1 MHHLLRVLPRAR
13 LADLMPL
20 GLFLALVAAAF
31 TLFFDASILNPGNIG
46 WIAEGDLR
54 QHYLGWVAIR
64 QADTLGEPWGL
75 SPLLAYPHGAPIS
88 STDSNPLVSLA
99 LWPIEAWLPE
109 TFQFIGPWYLLS
121 LALSLAFAAA
131 LLRHTGFSR
140 ASALLLGAVLAF
152 QPILFWRYGHDTLTA
167 QWLILAAF
175 YVSLAIER
183 PFRAMLAYAVLLTLA
198 ISIHPYLFV
207 MLNFVVGFDV
217 LARILQSG
225 GMRFG
230 VLERSVLAL
239 IAVEFLALYVGKK
252 LGVFSLATPGSNVI
266 GVHST
271 DPLGMFNPF
280 DASRLLPPLPAGSGQ
295 YEGFAYLGLGGLVL
309 LIVVVVFAIR
319 GTTTRL
325 PWLRLL
331 PILAA
336 ALTAFAF
343 AMLPVVTVLGTEVFT
358 LETGTDGPLGGIYER
373 LRSSG
378 RFVWITVYAVVFCAI
393 LSLPRH
399 RPRALN
405 AFAVVVLALQ
415 AWDLGPLRDRSLADT
430 HPRSVEE
437 HVLQTEEWQE
447 RIARA
452 EYIYMSRQLG
462 LEFSLSAGA
471 AAFPLNTPLTWFY
484 TAQGLGLP
492 EQIAAEEQMRLRVL
506 NGAHDETAL
515 HLLDA
520 DVELPLVHRN
530 GEGIVST
537 RDFGAFHSL
546 DTVVFSPEREF
557 SPETHGPTEILASC
571 SEGCTAL
578 LVVHEK
584 ATRHMSGQLVAWLD
598 QRGSRIAELSEGAG
612 LALVL
617 RSGELVD
624 EVLSEGG
631 DARLNAM
638 VADRAISLLSSVTDP
653 TTRSE
658 ISVDG
663 LDYARAT
670 RGVNL
675 LLLRDSGQVVS
686 AAFDTDTESDS
697 ILPDEGRAS
706 MLLAEG
712 ATVGASGRF
721 LADRLIADIPGPV
734 SRATPDV
741 SVARLLTEDAS
752 LYDVLARCRQDC
764 TMAISVK
771 DEAAA
776 NLPFAV
782 RRLSA
787 QMGLTLSEISFRDGY
802 AAIVQNGTVL
812 VQGRSD
818 DETVDVSERIGERRI
833 QVRSAGFEAGSMAS
847 ILVDGEELSL
857 GQRGLNI
864 AVIFGG
870 GEAISYHFDTH
881 GGV

>member
-1 MHHLLRVLPRAR
+1 MRNLFRTPALLRF
-13 LADLMPL
+13 ADLFPVAL
-20 GLFLALVAAAF
+20 YLALVSIAF
-31 TLFFDASILNPGNIG
+31 SLFFDTSILNPGNIG

-64 QADTLGEPWGL
+64 QAETLGEPWGL

-99 LWPIEAWLPE
+99 LWSVEEWLPE

-121 LALSLAFAAA
+121 LALSLSFGAA
-131 LLRHTGFSR
+131 LLRYAGFGR
-140 ASALLLGAVLAF
+140 VSALLFGAVLAF

-217 LARILQSG
+217 LARILRSG
-225 GMRFG
+225 GLRFG

-239 IAVEFLALYVGKK
+239 VAVELLALYVGKK
-252 LGVFSLATPGSNVI
+252 LGVLSLSTPGSNVI

-280 DASRLLPPLPAGSGQ
+280 DASRLLPQLPAGSGQ

-309 LIVVVVFAIR
+309 IIAVGVFAIR
-319 GTTTRL
+319 GTFATP

-336 ALTAFAF
+336 AFAAFAF
-343 AMLPVVTVLGTEVFT
+343 AVLPVVTVLGTEVFT
-358 LETGTDGPLGGIYER
+358 LEAGVDGPLGGIYER

-378 RFVWITVYAVVFCAI
+378 RLVWIMVYALVFCAI
-393 LSLPRH
+393 LCLPRH

-405 AFAVVVLALQ
+405 AFAVAILALQ
-415 AWDLGPLRDRSLADT
+415 AWDLGPLRERSLADT
-430 HPRSVEE
+430 AHRPVEE
-437 HVLQTEEWQE
+437 HVLRSEAWQE

-452 EYIYMSRQLG
+452 DYVYMSRQLG

-471 AAFPLNTPLTWFY
+471 AAFPLKTPLTWFY

-492 EQIAAEEQMRLRVL
+492 EQIAAEEQLRLRVL
-506 NGAHDETAL
+506 NGAHDDTAL

-520 DVELPLVHRN
+520 DVELPLLHRN

-546 DTVVFSPEREF
+546 DTAAFSPEREF
-557 SPETHGPTEILASC
+557 SLETHGLTETLAAC
-571 SEGCTAL
+571 SDGCTAL
-578 LVVHEK
+578 LVVHDK
-584 ATRHMSGQLVAWLD
+584 ATRHMSGQLVAWLA
-598 QRGSRIAELSEGAG
+598 QRGSRIAELADGTG

-617 RSGELVD
+617 RNGELVD

-631 DARLNAM
+631 DARLNVM
-638 VADRAISLLSSVTDP
+638 VADRALSLLSSVTDP

-670 RGVNL
+670 RGFNV
-675 LLLRDSGQVVS
+675 LLLRDTGQVVS
-686 AAFDTDTESDS
+686 AAFDTDAVGDL
-697 ILPDEGRAS
+697 ILPDGGRVPS
-706 MLLAEG
+706 LLAEG
-712 ATVGASGRF
+712 ETVGAPGQV
-721 LADRLIADIPGPV
+721 LADRLIDDISGPV

-752 LYDVLARCRQDC
+752 LYDVLARCRQSC

-782 RRLSA
+782 RRLAA
-787 QMGLTLSEISFRDGY
+787 QMGLTLAELSFRDGY

-818 DETVDVSERIGERRI
+818 DEIVDVSERIGERRI

-864 AVIFGG
+864 AAIFDG